1 MSEEFRSF
9 RQKRLATWDIETLE
23 KKSER
28 DNANE
33 SVATVTNAIH
43 KAVSIGVS
51 SNLPDFENRFFC
63 RESSSQEAGEDM
75 ISDFLEHLFDMSKD
89 LQKHIPQEIVRAAQ
103 RLSEKLAGQHFSK
116 GKCEERSLLYHLNA
130 YKKLSV
136 YGFNSGTFSLN
147 IQFITSN

>member
-51 SNLPDFENRFFC
+51 SNIPVFENRFIC
-63 RESSSQEAGEDM
+63 RESSRKEDGEDM
-75 ISDFLEHLFDMSKD
+75 VSDFLDHLFDMAD
-89 LQKHIPQEIVRAAQ
+89 TLQTLIPQEIVQAAA
-103 RLSEKLAGQHFSK
+103 RLNEELEGQKFSK
-116 GKCEERSLLYHLNA
+116 HKCEERRLLYHLNS

-136 YGFNSGTFSLN
+136 YGFNSGNYL
-147 IQFITSN
+147 